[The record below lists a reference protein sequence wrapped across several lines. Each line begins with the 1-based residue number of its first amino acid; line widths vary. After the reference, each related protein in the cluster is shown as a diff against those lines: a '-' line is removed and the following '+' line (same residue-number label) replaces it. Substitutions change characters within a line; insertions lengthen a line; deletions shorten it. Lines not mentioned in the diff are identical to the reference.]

1 MDEQNNSQSPSYSVI
16 INVMGVIVLLVV
28 AFMVII
34 PSCMP
39 HRHSP
44 RASGCQANLK
54 QIGNSLKMYLSDWDE
69 TYPTNR
75 PFTANHKLGSVS
87 SYVKLSAVGYDKVTT
102 KPYKFQHGVNW
113 VEGLYSYMEGIVAR
127 NDSSSVWKC
136 PSASLSA
143 KSKSAEV
150 SYAFNRNL
158 IEQPEK
164 IIKSSSRL
172 MMLSES
178 GRLLDSELKPSNKSN
193 KDPKAVPQNAFT
205 NTKLHGN
212 GSHILFADGHVKLFN
227 AEAYFYK
234 GCEWDPKTKRWFSVG
249 DKKTLNAHSIQITP

>member
-1 MDEQNNSQSPSYSVI
+1 MNEQYNSQSPSYSVLA
-16 INVMGVIVLLVV
+16 NVIGVIVLVVV
-28 AFMVII
+28 AFMVLLPLFSDHSDGGR
-34 PSCMP
+34 PSN
-39 HRHSP
+39 
-44 RASGCQANLK
+44 CQTNLK
-54 QIGNSLKMYLSDWDE
+54 QIGNSIKMYLADWDE

-75 PFTANHKLGSVS
+75 PFTTNHKLDPIS
-87 SYVKLSAVGYDKVTT
+87 SKVKLSAIGYDKVTG

-113 VEGLYSYMEGIVAR
+113 VEGLYAYMESIVER
-127 NDSSSVWKC
+127 GDTSSVWKC

-164 IIKSSSRL
+164 IIKSSGRL

-205 NTKLHGN
+205 NTKLHSN

-234 GCEWDPKTKRWFSVG
+234 GCEWDPKSKCWFSVG
-249 DKKTLNAHSIQITP
+249 DRKTLNAHSIQITP